1 MQIHSGANPKQLS
14 QQFPQ
19 IVLRQMRQAWDKPD
33 ALTGIA
39 DRETMGGAG

>member
-19 IVLRQMRQAWDKPD
+19 IVPRQAWDKPD
-33 ALTGIA
+33 ALAGIA
-39 DRETMGGAG
+39 DRETLGGAG

>member
-19 IVLRQMRQAWDKPD
+19 IVLRQMLHKPD

-39 DRETMGGAG
+39 DWETLGGAG